1 MLPIACHNTD
11 CATVAERTY
20 YLIGCEARE
29 DLRECRLARGTLK
42 VLAKEKEARKSSSV
56 AWKFLQDTQGNQYR
70 LKIED
75 PKNSEC
81 PTL

>member
-42 VLAKEKEARKSSSV
+42 VVAKEKEASKSSSV
-56 AWKFLQDTQGNQYR
+56 PWRLLQDTQGIQNR

-75 PKNSEC
+75 P
-81 PTL
+81 